1 MNSNQLSKH
10 RYLDWLSISILC
22 GAALL
27 MIYPVLRNPTSVV
40 IGWLGDNVLYTYA
53 AGWMAEALRTGRS
66 PFIDPLVNP
75 PDGLQLMANDI
86 PYVGYLIIA
95 PLTWMFGPVFG
106 YNAHLFFT
114 NVLSGVFAYLWVR
127 QLSHSHMA
135 GLVAGLSFMLS
146 PYRLAHS
153 YGHANLVST
162 YPFPL
167 FFWALDSALRE
178 KPTLKTLILLGGAT
192 FLLGAASQY
201 YLVIGLFCGLIYAIL
216 TIMVRRIPLVSS
228 MWLSALATLIGAIFA
243 ATPHLL
249 TVSSGVYQAYPT
261 DITRMWSASPMNFIV
276 PSHLHPLWGST
287 IERLRPETLWVE
299 KTLYLGVVS
308 GLLALFAI
316 RRFDRS
322 VIWLGTAAVGAVMAL
337 GTDLHTGNV
346 PVQPERPFWLPAYY
360 LHALPGFNLMRIWA
374 RFGIV
379 TILFVALL
387 AGIGTSYLIRSVKP
401 GKRYARAMM
410 SGLVIALIIVD
421 FMPGQLTD
429 ARLQPRPIDDWLA
442 KQSFAGAVC
451 FWPIVNDAASYQVL
465 FGRLMHHKPVFA
477 FIHAEHVPASFRNVA
492 SHLAE
497 VPNVTAI
504 EALRVRGIRYV
515 ILEQALFDGR
525 HTAEWSTFAAQL
537 QNTPA
542 VAVVQE
548 IDGFVVIE
556 LKQ

>member
-27 MIYPVLRNPTSVV
+27 MIYPIIPAPTTTV
-40 IGWLGDNVLYTYA
+40 IGWLGDNVLYTYE
-53 AGWMAEALRTGRS
+53 AGWIAEALRTGQS
-66 PFIDPLVNP
+66 LFLDPLINP
-75 PDGLQLMANDI
+75 PDGLQLMAGDI
-86 PYVGYLIIA
+86 PYGGYILVA

-106 YNAHLFFT
+106 YNSHLFLT
-114 NVLSGVFAYLWVR
+114 NVFSGLFAYLWIR
-127 QLSHSHMA
+127 QLSYSRIA
-135 GLVAGLSFMLS
+135 GIVAGLSFMLS

-228 MWLSALATLIGAIFA
+228 VWLSALATLIGAIFA

-346 PVQPERPFWLPAYY
+346 PVQPELPFWLPAYY

-379 TILFVALL
+379 TILFISLL
-387 AGIGTSYLIRSVKP
+387 AGIGTSMLVQAVKSDKVFYRRLIA
-401 GKRYARAMM
+401 G
-410 SGLVIALIIVD
+410 LIIVLIMID
-421 FMPGQLTD
+421 FLPGRLES
-429 ARLQPRPIDDWLA
+429 ARLEPRPIDTWLA
-442 KQSFAGAVC
+442 KQSFTGAVG
-451 FWPIVNDAASYQVL
+451 FWPIVNDTANYFIL
-465 FGRLMHHKPVFA
+465 FGRLTHHKPTFA
-477 FIHAEHVPASFRNVA
+477 FMHPEHQAPIFREFANYFAAFPDAAAVA
-492 SHLAE
+492 
-497 VPNVTAI
+497 
-504 EALRVRGIRYV
+504 ALRGQGIKYI
-515 ILEQALFDGR
+515 ILEKSWFDGR
-525 HTAEWSTFAAQL
+525 HAIAWSLIEAWLDTTTTADII
-537 QNTPA
+537 
-542 VAVVQE
+542 QE